1 MSQYPERR
9 PAQNVVVHAAKEV
22 WLAYLLW
29 FLLGNLGV
37 HKFYLRQTGMGLV
50 YLGLSALGWA
60 TVWFLVGYLF
70 LIPLW
75 ILMFIDLFT
84 MPGRVRTVNTRML
97 GPRAF

>member
-1 MSQYPERR
+1 MSQYPEHR

-29 FLLGNLGV
+29 FLLGVFGV
-37 HKFYLRQTGMGLV
+37 HKFYLRQNGMGFL
-50 YLGLSALGWA
+50 YLALGVVGGA
-60 TVWFLVGYLF
+60 TAGILIGFVLLV
-70 LIPLW
+70 PLW
-75 ILMFIDLFT
+75 VLMFIDLFT